1 MQSPPRHPSD
11 DLLASL
17 APATDALETIAD
29 DVGALEA
36 LDTVARPVQD
46 AVKARLGNELVRDAL
61 TGRWLGH
68 SLHPVLTDL
77 PIGFWTS
84 AFTLDLI
91 GGKRSRKAS
100 QRLVGIGVLCALPTA
115 AAGAADWSDTTGPER
130 RVGLVHAG
138 LNTAALA
145 SFGATWLARRK
156 GRHARGVFYGLDGSA
171 LATGGGFFGGHM
183 VQRMGLAVDHTVF
196 EELPDEWTATDP
208 VSSWE
213 DDEPRRVRAGG
224 ADVVVVR
231 YRGIWYGLDARCS
244 HAGGPLDEG
253 GIDDGCVEC
262 PWHGSRF
269 RLDDGSVVRG
279 PAFTGQPVVAVRV
292 RDDEVEVRA
301 AS

>member
-1 MQSPPRHPSD
+1 MQSPPRPPSD
-11 DLLASL
+11 DPL
-17 APATDALETIAD
+17 APLAQATATLESVAHE
-29 DVGALEA
+29 VGELEA
-36 LDTVARPVQD
+36 LDAIARPVQD
-46 AVKARLGNELVRDAL
+46 AVNARLGDGTVRDAL

-68 SLHPVLTDL
+68 SVHPVLTDL

-115 AAGAADWSDTTGPER
+115 ASGAADWSSTTGPER

-138 LNTAALA
+138 LNSAALA
-145 SFGATWLARRK
+145 CFGASWLARRK
-156 GRHARGVFYGLDGSA
+156 GHHARGVLYGLVGSA
-171 LATGGGFFGGHM
+171 FATGGGFFGGHL

-196 EELPDEWTATDP
+196 EELPEEWTATDP
-208 VSSWE
+208 VHDWVE
-213 DDEPRRVRAGG
+213 DRPRRVRAGG

-231 YRGIWYGLDARCS
+231 HRGIWYGLDARCS

-253 GIDDGCVEC
+253 EVDDGCIEC

-269 RLDDGSVVRG
+269 RLADGSVARG
-279 PAFTGQPVVAVRV
+279 PAFTGQPVADVRV
-292 RDDEVEVRA
+292 RDDVVEVRA
-301 AS
+301 AR

>member
-1 MQSPPRHPSD
+1 MQSPPRPPSD
-11 DLLASL
+11 DLLAPL
-17 APATDALETIAD
+17 APATATLETAARE
-29 DVGALEA
+29 VGSMEVI
-36 LDTVARPVQD
+36 DTVARPVQD
-46 AVKARLGNELVRDAL
+46 AVKARLGDGPARDAL

-68 SLHPVLTDL
+68 AVHPVLTDL

-115 AAGAADWSDTTGPER
+115 ASGAADWSDTTGPER

-145 SFGATWLARRK
+145 CFGASWLARRK
-156 GRHARGVFYGLDGSA
+156 GRHGRGVLYGIVGSA
-171 LATGGGFFGGHM
+171 FATGGGFFGGHL

-208 VSSWE
+208 VSAWV
-213 DDEPRRVRAGG
+213 DDEPRRVRAGD
-224 ADVVVVR
+224 ADIVVVR
-231 YRGIWYGLDARCS
+231 HRGIWYGLDARCS
-244 HAGGPLDEG
+244 HAGGPLAEG
-253 GIDDGCVEC
+253 EVDGGCIEC

-269 RLDDGSVVRG
+269 RLDDGSVIRG
-279 PAFTGQPVVAVRV
+279 PAFTGQPVADVRV
-292 RDDEVEVRA
+292 RGDVVEVRA
-301 AS
+301 AQ